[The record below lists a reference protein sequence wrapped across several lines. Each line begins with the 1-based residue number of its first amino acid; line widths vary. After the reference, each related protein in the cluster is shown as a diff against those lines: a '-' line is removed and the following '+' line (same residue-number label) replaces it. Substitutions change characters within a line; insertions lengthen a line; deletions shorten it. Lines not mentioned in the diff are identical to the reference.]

1 MGWLKDVVNPSGAEQ
16 DRYEA
21 LLKEKRK
28 QYPKVT
34 YNFDS
39 WKALSPSQREAQ
51 CQSLSRDVEVLRL
64 LKAGKLDDNALSDG
78 HRVDERGIRV
88 YTRLYNE
95 YFQVY
100 QKRQCDGVLNTSV
113 VNQDSIELLRKA
125 DELQD
130 RVEKDLQKQR
140 TIIIAV
146 GGIVLLL
153 GTTLILRKL

>member
-1 MGWLKDVVNPSGAEQ
+1 MGIFKDVFNPSGAEQ
-16 DRYEA
+16 DRYEKM
-21 LLKEKRK
+21 LSEKRRD
-28 QYPKVT
+28 YPIIT

-78 HRVDERGIRV
+78 HRVDERGIKV
-88 YTRLYNE
+88 YTKLYNE
-95 YFQVY
+95 YFRVY
-100 QKRQCDGVLNTSV
+100 QKRQCDGILNTSV

>member
-1 MGWLKDVVNPSGAEQ
+1 MGWVKDFVNPSGAERE
-16 DRYEA
+16 RYDK
-21 LLKEKRK
+21 LFNEKRV
-28 QYPKVT
+28 QYPKLI
-34 YNFDS
+34 YDFNS
-39 WKALSPSQREAQ
+39 WSSLSPTQRETQ

-88 YTRLYNE
+88 YTKLYSE

-113 VNQDSIELLRKA
+113 VNQDSVELLRKA

-140 TIIIAV
+140 TIIISFV
-146 GGIVLLL
+146 YLSI
-153 GTTLILRKL
+153 KLSID

>member
-1 MGWLKDVVNPSGAEQ
+1 MGIFKDVFNPSGAEQ
-16 DRYEA
+16 DRYEKM
-21 LLKEKRK
+21 LSEKRRD
-28 QYPKVT
+28 YPIIT

-39 WKALSPSQREAQ
+39 WKALSPNQRETQ

-78 HRVDERGIRV
+78 HRVDERGIKV
-88 YTRLYNE
+88 YTKLYNE
-95 YFQVY
+95 YFRVY
-100 QKRQCDGVLNTSV
+100 QKRQCDGILNTSV

>member
-1 MGWLKDVVNPSGAEQ
+1 MGIFKDVFNPSGAEQ
-16 DRYEA
+16 DRYEKM
-21 LLKEKRK
+21 LSEKRRD
-28 QYPKVT
+28 YPIIT

-88 YTRLYNE
+88 YTKLYNE
-95 YFQVY
+95 YFRVY
-100 QKRQCDGVLNTSV
+100 QKRQCDGILNTSV

>member
-1 MGWLKDVVNPSGAEQ
+1 MGLFKDVFNPSGAEQ
-16 DRYEA
+16 DRYEKM
-21 LLKEKRK
+21 LSEKRRD
-28 QYPKVT
+28 YPIIT

-78 HRVDERGIRV
+78 HRVDERGIKV
-88 YTRLYNE
+88 YTKLYNE
-95 YFQVY
+95 YFRVY
-100 QKRQCDGVLNTSV
+100 QKRQCDGILNTSV

>member
-1 MGWLKDVVNPSGAEQ
+1 MGWVKDLVNPIGAERERF
-16 DRYEA
+16 DA
-21 LLKEKRK
+21 LFNEKRK

-34 YNFDS
+34 YDFSS
-39 WKALSPSQREAQ
+39 WSSLSPTQRETQ

-78 HRVDERGIRV
+78 HRVDERGIKV
-88 YTRLYNE
+88 YTKLYSE

-113 VNQDSIELLRKA
+113 VNQDSIELLRQA

>member
-1 MGWLKDVVNPSGAEQ
+1 MGLLKDIFNPSKAEQ
-16 DRYEA
+16 ERFDA
-21 LLKEKRK
+21 LFNEKRR

-34 YNFDS
+34 YNFNS
-39 WKALSPSQREAQ
+39 WSAMSPTQRETQ
-51 CQSLSRDVEVLRL
+51 CQSLGKDVEVLRL

-78 HRVDERGIRV
+78 HRVDERGIKV
-88 YTRLYNE
+88 YTKLYNE

-113 VNQDSIELLRKA
+113 VNQDSVELLRQA
-125 DELQD
+125 DVLQD

>member
-78 HRVDERGIRV
+78 HRV
-88 YTRLYNE
+88 
-95 YFQVY
+95 
-100 QKRQCDGVLNTSV
+100 
-113 VNQDSIELLRKA
+113 
-125 DELQD
+125 
-130 RVEKDLQKQR
+130 
-140 TIIIAV
+140 
-146 GGIVLLL
+146 
-153 GTTLILRKL
+153 